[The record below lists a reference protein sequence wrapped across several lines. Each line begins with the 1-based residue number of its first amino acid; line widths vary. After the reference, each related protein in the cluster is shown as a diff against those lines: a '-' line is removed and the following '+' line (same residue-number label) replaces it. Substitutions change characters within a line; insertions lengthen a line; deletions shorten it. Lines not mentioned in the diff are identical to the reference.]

1 MLTLFS
7 SFFGGRFSMNRRW
20 LVLMVLSFTFAA
32 CGMIDVQG
40 QILDP
45 NESVATQI
53 ATTQTPK
60 EPPTATPTESPGVTQ
75 TSLEATRRYS
85 FDELGISLE
94 VPADLYVRKDPI
106 VSLNDSSKL
115 EGYLFYIQN
124 YGYPGGSSSGDFQM
138 YGSLQFG
145 SFMTVSWEE
154 FSNNTLNSPM
164 NKYANYIE
172 IDGLRGYDTQLSGE
186 RNRFVY
192 LFHLDQH
199 VLSIAVSAPTPENKA
214 LADQIISTLKVLPGG
229 LSDASHVQVITEPN
243 SLYQLLI
250 PDDWEY
256 AFNPTP
262 VINLSEFEARS
273 PDSEIMIEEGAG
285 HSDIYYKKGVEM
297 TLIVFGGDEDIGVP
311 YKERI
316 ESQYSVYFNG
326 IEGTEY
332 IFTEPSTAEGKLMEV
347 RIQHDGKNYILRF
360 GYSSNADT
368 DAIDR
373 IIANI
378 QLTPET
384 FYFPQ

>member
-1 MLTLFS
+1 
-7 SFFGGRFSMNRRW
+7 MNRRW
-20 LVLMVLSFTFAA
+20 LILIVFSLTLAA

-45 NESVATQI
+45 NQNVATQI
-53 ATTQTPK
+53 I
-60 EPPTATPTESPGVTQ
+60 TAQTPTEPPEISPTELPEMPQ
-75 TSLEATRRYS
+75 PPSESTKRYS

-94 VPADLYVRKDPI
+94 VPVDLYVRKDPI

-145 SFMTVSWEE
+145 PFMTVSWEE

-164 NKYANYIE
+164 NEYANYIE

-250 PDDWEY
+250 PEDWEY

-262 VINLSEFEARS
+262 VMNLSEFEARS
-273 PDSEIMIEEGAG
+273 PDSEIVIEEGAG
-285 HSDIYYKKGVEM
+285 HSDIYYKKGVHM
-297 TLIVFGGDEDIGVP
+297 TLIVFDHYSELGVP
-311 YKERI
+311 YKDGI

-332 IFTEPSTAEGKLMEV
+332 IFTEPSTAEGKLREV
-347 RIQHDGKNYILRF
+347 RVQHNGKNYILRF
-360 GYSSNADT
+360 GYSSDADT

-373 IIANI
+373 IIANLQI
-378 QLTPET
+378 TPDT
-384 FYFPQ
+384 FYSPQ